1 LSGFLPARLARPDLA
16 AVTTGEGGLAGP
28 DFAKQRHA
36 VSLLDRRFS
45 YVTGKGGVGKTTVA
59 AALAVSGSRRGRRM
73 LLAVTSTGH
82 TKALL
87 PNARFGAS
95 PTAVDEHLSVVHITP
110 EAALDEYGQLLIKQD
125 MARRALFNNR
135 YVQGFLAAVPGLYQ
149 WAVLGKAW
157 YHANEVVDGRP
168 RFDGVVFDAPATG
181 HAFEMLRVPKVV
193 TEVAPGGALRRDA
206 DLAWQMFQD
215 PTRSGVVLVTLPEEL
230 PTNETLEL
238 GGRIERE
245 LGLPISAVLL
255 NKCHE
260 PLFDADERSALES
273 LRPALAGRA
282 LAGAEAALAR
292 GLGRAGREREQLES
306 IERLSALGKPLV
318 RLPYVWQ
325 DADARAGE
333 LLHELATLLAA
344 PPPAAPLSATPAPRP
359 GT

>member
-1 LSGFLPARLARPDLA
+1 
-16 AVTTGEGGLAGP
+16 
-28 DFAKQRHA
+28 

-59 AALAVSGSRRGRRM
+59 AALAVSGSRRGRRT
-73 LLAVTSTGH
+73 LLAVTSTEH
-82 TKALL
+82 PKALL
-87 PNARFGAS
+87 PNARFSSS
-95 PTAVDEHLSVVHITP
+95 PTRVDEHLWVVHITP

-157 YHANEVVDGRP
+157 YHANEVEDGRP

-245 LGLPISAVLL
+245 LQLPISAVLL

-260 PLFDADERSALES
+260 PLFDAGERSALES

-282 LAGAEAALAR
+282 LAGADAALAR
-292 GLGRAGREREQLES
+292 GIGRATREREQVES
-306 IERLSALGKPLV
+306 LERLATLHKPLL

-325 DADARAGE
+325 DANAKRSGGE
-333 LLHELATLLAA
+333 LLQELATLLAA
-344 PPPAAPLSATPAPRP
+344 PSFAAP
-359 GT
+359 